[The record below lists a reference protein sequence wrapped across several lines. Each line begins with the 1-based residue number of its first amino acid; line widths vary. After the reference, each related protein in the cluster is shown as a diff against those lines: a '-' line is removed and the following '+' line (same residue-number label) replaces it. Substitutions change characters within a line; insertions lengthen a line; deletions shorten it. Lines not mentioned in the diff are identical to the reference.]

1 MTRARIILATL
12 AGAMTLA
19 VAGHLA
25 GTAYAA
31 PVSELVR
38 DAIEI
43 SIGDGLAENARVEIS
58 LATGAPPAAETI
70 SALQTDP
77 KSGRFRAALLG
88 EHGEHSVISGDYRI
102 LVSLPVPARKIA
114 KGEIIAEADLRQ
126 KDFLHTLVD
135 ESIVSE
141 AALAAGSE
149 ARRNL
154 QKDRPIAKA
163 AIGRPFAVKRGDA
176 VLIIAEGALLTLT
189 SKGKALEDGAP
200 GDEIRVLNL
209 VSKKNITGVVAEN
222 GNILVETTTE

>member
-12 AGAMTLA
+12 AGALA
-19 VAGHLA
+19 ASLTGNLA
-25 GTAYAA
+25 GAA
-31 PVSELVR
+31 PVTDLLR
-38 DAIEI
+38 DAIEL
-43 SIGDGLAENARVEIS
+43 SIGGGLAENTRVEIS

-102 LVSLPVPARKIA
+102 LISLPVPARKIA
-114 KGEIIAEADLRQ
+114 KGEIIAEGDLRQ
-126 KDFLHTLVD
+126 KDFFYTMVD
-135 ESIVSE
+135 ESIVSD
-141 AALAAGSE
+141 AAITIGSE

-154 QKDRPIAKA
+154 QKDRPISRSAV
-163 AIGRPFAVKRGDA
+163 GRPFAVKRGDT

-209 VSKKNITGVVAEN
+209 VSKKNITGQVAEN
-222 GNILVETTTE
+222 GNILVKTTAE